1 VDAEYNGW
9 PYQRGGPPGPPPE
22 LIPARA
28 WVKSTHHAWF
38 ESATLA
44 TFGRLAR
51 ALTKN
56 VIFLFP
62 KSKIDTT
69 NRKGFP
75 ARASSPSAEGTGA
88 SALAQRFGSPQK
100 PACAPQTPTHACLDG
115 ARLAGTSDG
124 QAFYSLCYPD
134 ANCGP
139 TEDSASFP
147 SGGCGGGV
155 GDGDGGSHGT
165 VAGLPC
171 SAESGGGGGCGMSA
185 AAAAAVARWATR
197 RAIRPGLPSKLGQG
211 LC

>member
-1 VDAEYNGW
+1 MDAEYNGW

-75 ARASSPSAEGTGA
+75 ARASSPSAEGAGA
-88 SALAQRFGSPQK
+88 SALAQRFGGPQR
-100 PACAPQTPTHACLDG
+100 PACVPPTQTHAHLDG
-115 ARLAGTSDG
+115 ARLAGTTDG
-124 QAFYSLCYPD
+124 PFILFATPMQSVVPQRTAQPAPESCWQRRRVKVTDMIECLEFRSFQSCELSFGAVYQLVVWGCYRLAYELKQFLFSL
-134 ANCGP
+134 
-139 TEDSASFP
+139 
-147 SGGCGGGV
+147 
-155 GDGDGGSHGT
+155 
-165 VAGLPC
+165 
-171 SAESGGGGGCGMSA
+171 
-185 AAAAAVARWATR
+185 
-197 RAIRPGLPSKLGQG
+197 LGFVDKG
-211 LC
+211 K

>member
-1 VDAEYNGW
+1 MDAEYNGW

-69 NRKGFP
+69 NRKAIWGVKNASRAPGQGPSSACQSSKLFKMVDLVEVGHFFP
-75 ARASSPSAEGTGA
+75 AFTFVVKFHLKITRFSTAFTGFV
-88 SALAQRFGSPQK
+88 SIRQK
-100 PACAPQTPTHACLDG
+100 RSESTTMMPA
-115 ARLAGTSDG
+115 
-124 QAFYSLCYPD
+124 
-134 ANCGP
+134 
-139 TEDSASFP
+139 
-147 SGGCGGGV
+147 GV
-155 GDGDGGSHGT
+155 VS
-165 VAGLPC
+165 V
-171 SAESGGGGGCGMSA
+171 
-185 AAAAAVARWATR
+185 R
-197 RAIRPGLPSKLGQG
+197 
-211 LC
+211 